1 MARNGRPR
9 REGGVTNG
17 ACPAA
22 LPGLAMRVMRVG
34 DGVLPSRR
42 GGDDGRGALCRHSV
56 DPVTCT

>member
-9 REGGVTNG
+9 GEGGVANG
-17 ACPAA
+17 ARPAA
-22 LPGLAMRVMRVG
+22 LPGLAMMRVG